1 MGEDRELKWINPLQI
16 HAVKISLLSDS
27 VAIADHYSM
36 KHQLH
41 SHFQKTIS
49 SLFPEKKKKR
59 KKWRPAKWNLS
70 FVPIFSSV
78 SPGKTCYFSFP
89 NVYPPFS
96 ACVFQNRVSFL
107 ILPLPT
113 ALVFFF
119 PLILFFVFKHH
130 QISLTLKII
139 LLKPTGYYPVS

>member
-1 MGEDRELKWINPLQI
+1 MLSKLACLAIQWLLQTTTLWNTSSILIFKRRSPLSFLK
-16 HAVKISLLSDS
+16 
-27 VAIADHYSM
+27 
-36 KHQLH
+36 
-41 SHFQKTIS
+41 
-49 SLFPEKKKKR
+49 KKKKR

-107 ILPLPT
+107 ILALPT